1 MKYKKKTYLETIN
14 EALKKYQ
21 YLINFLAIVVG
32 FTGLTVAI
40 YQSVI
45 TNIQL
50 KQSLYTFKGEQYPIL
65 SFKTL
70 SKERGMLQVEN
81 ILADDMLFQSAVVY
95 WHPLMN
101 NKISNPPIRIHDKIW
116 FLTPMT
122 TYLEYSYDFE
132 KYFKKNKNSSFLTCN
147 MPAALGINY
156 VKYGESRII
165 NAVYN
170 IEFSVQRNTSESS
183 PKYIIELHGAYLV
196 KYLEPESDVLK
207 ELGRNDF
214 IYVTQH

>member
-1 MKYKKKTYLETIN
+1 MKYKRKTYLETLN

-21 YLINFLAIVVG
+21 YLINFLAIFVG
-32 FTGLTVAI
+32 FTALTVTI

-50 KQSLYTFKGEQYPIL
+50 NQSLYTFKGEQYPIL

-70 SKERGMLQVEN
+70 SKEEGMLQVEN

-95 WHPLMN
+95 WHPIMN
-101 NKISNPPIRIHDKIW
+101 DKISNPPIRIHDKIW

-122 TYLEYSYDFE
+122 TYLEYTYDFE
-132 KYFKKNKNSSFLTCN
+132 KYFKKNKYSEFLICN

-170 IEFSVQRNTSESS
+170 IEFSVQRNKSDGLS
-183 PKYIIELHGAYLV
+183 KYIIELHGAYLL
-196 KYLEPESDVLK
+196 KYLEPESDVHK
-207 ELGRNDF
+207 ELGKRDF
-214 IYVTQH
+214 IYVTK